1 LPSAVRGPLEIVAC
15 AAAGSAD
22 NTKKVATAVAAIIE
36 FLNVSRKPTLPAHRA
51 LSPWQ
56 RI

>member
-1 LPSAVRGPLEIVAC
+1 ML
-15 AAAGSAD
+15 
-22 NTKKVATAVAAIIE
+22 TTAAAIIE
-36 FLNVSRKPTLPAHRA
+36 FLNVCRKPTLPARRA